1 MSFFIS
7 LLMPS
12 AFSSRWQQYSSTSLQ
27 KSAES
32 RNQASRFL
40 KWCLTLLLL
49 LELLLNC
56 AQADVLDA
64 DSIYYG
70 KIFKVTAT
78 KVFFDYGC
86 DPRNRLVFEKTTIKR
101 IFTNA
106 KCDADFSVPP
116 PPPLVD
122 CDRST
127 PGYIATL
134 KDMPNQIE
142 AEDFSVVDGKAAFK
156 LIGGVG
162 ALYAKSDDVKEIR
175 KEEICLGTKTEH
187 FSPGALTGSVCYEPT
202 QWAVNWSP
210 DPVYRNDIFTK
221 GFSFFL
227 QPETASGAQA
237 SSIPDVRLAFGTA
250 MTMWITALN
259 RVKDQLD
266 AELQK
271 YITGITSCSS
281 KYCLITPP
289 QVVQSSCKENTM
301 FLVEWVSKVTDIF
314 TASESNYVAKA
325 HLEGRTVFVNARNRS
340 FRSDLV
346 MRKVKDKDTVNLAT
360 ILAHELGHAFGL
372 MDEAS
377 GTSIMSSN
385 MKNIALEPTNEDALR
400 LASILKQN
408 IKGAKAGEFN
418 PTACAGLSE

>member
-1 MSFFIS
+1 MG
-7 LLMPS
+7 
-12 AFSSRWQQYSSTSLQ
+12 
-27 KSAES
+27 
-32 RNQASRFL
+32 FL
-40 KWCLTLLLL
+40 KWCLILLLL
-49 LELLLNC
+49 LVPLLNC
-56 AQADVLDA
+56 ARADVLDA

-70 KIFKVTAT
+70 KLFKVTAT
-78 KVFFDYGC
+78 NVVFDEGC
-86 DPRNRLVFEKTTIKR
+86 DPSNRLVFKKKTIKR
-101 IFTNA
+101 IFLNA
-106 KCDADFSVPP
+106 KCDADSSVPP

-122 CDRST
+122 CDRPT

-142 AEDFSVVDGKAAFK
+142 ADDFSVVDGKAAFK

-175 KEEICLGTKTEH
+175 KDEICFDAKTEH
-187 FSPGALTGSVCYEPT
+187 LSPGTLTGSVCYEPT
-202 QWAVNWSP
+202 QWAANWSP

-227 QPETASGAQA
+227 QQEMASGAQA
-237 SSIPDVRLAFGTA
+237 TSIPDVRLAFGTA

-266 AELQK
+266 PELQK

-346 MRKVKDKDTVNLAT
+346 MRKVKENNTVNLAT

-372 MDEAS
+372 KDEAT
-377 GTSIMSSN
+377 GISIMSSN
-385 MKNIALEPTNEDALR
+385 MKNIAFEPTTEDALR
-400 LASILKQN
+400 LVSILKKN
-408 IKGAKAGEFN
+408 IQGAKAGEFN
-418 PTACAGLSE
+418 PTTCAGLSE